1 MHCFC
6 ETYALNTK
14 RSQCNA
20 NYTITLASECETF
33 AKVRITFAYYQV
45 IFANERKTL
54 ANKFETVRILPSSLV
69 KKKTAKLSQINANNS
84 QLKP

>member
-54 ANKFETVRILPSSLV
+54 ANKLETVRILPSSLV
-69 KKKTAKLSQINANNS
+69 KKKPRNFRKLTPTIRN
-84 QLKP
+84 